1 MRNRIIRLQLS
12 DVFRGNY
19 HKVFIICSKKVTKGF
34 SGITNLLQ
42 DSETDQKMI
51 ALYRRDK
58 NLDLSRKGD
67 SKMNT
72 PIAENIW
79 EIVDITDMD
88 KDLTANISPIDE
100 NGWCGIFCS
109 GADVKEK

>member
-1 MRNRIIRLQLS
+1 
-12 DVFRGNY
+12 
-19 HKVFIICSKKVTKGF
+19 
-34 SGITNLLQ
+34 
-42 DSETDQKMI
+42 
-51 ALYRRDK
+51 
-58 NLDLSRKGD
+58 
-67 SKMNT
+67 MNT

-109 GADVKEK
+109 GADVKDK